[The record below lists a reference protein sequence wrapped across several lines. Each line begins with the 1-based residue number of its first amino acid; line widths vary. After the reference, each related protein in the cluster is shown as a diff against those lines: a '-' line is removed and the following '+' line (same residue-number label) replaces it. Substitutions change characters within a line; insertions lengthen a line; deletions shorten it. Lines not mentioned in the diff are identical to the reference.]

1 MTEKRFIVKNIM
13 FDRDCIVDTTDESY
27 YTTDKQD
34 LENLCEV
41 LNELADENEQLRKE
55 NQTLIKGIQD
65 PAKQGAETIIKVWES
80 KNQPKTIK
88 RGYYD

>member
-1 MTEKRFIVKNIM
+1 MTDKRFIVKNIM
-13 FDRDCIVDTTDESY
+13 FDGDCIVDTTDDGY

-34 LENLCEV
+34 LENLCEL
-41 LNELADENEQLRKE
+41 LNELVEENQRLRKE
-55 NQTLIKGIQD
+55 NQTLIQGIQD
-65 PAKQGAETIIKVWES
+65 TAKQGAETIIKVWES